1 MSIYVLKEYVEKCIA
16 LGKEAT
22 FEGLKK
28 YYSNKSRNK
37 KIYKA
42 YNWNL

>member
-28 YYSNKSRNK
+28 YYSNKNSNK
-37 KIYKA
+37 KI
-42 YNWNL
+42 

>member
-1 MSIYVLKEYVEKCIA
+1 MSIYVLKEYVEKCMA

-28 YYSNKSRNK
+28 YYSDQRSNT
-37 KIYKA
+37 KI
-42 YNWNL
+42 

>member
-1 MSIYVLKEYVEKCIA
+1 MSIYVLKEYVEKCMA

-28 YYSNKSRNK
+28 YYSELSDEVLNNMSKDRQ
-37 KIYKA
+37 
-42 YNWNL
+42 

>member
-1 MSIYVLKEYVEKCIA
+1 MSIYVLKEYVEKCIS

-28 YYSNKSRNK
+28 YYSNKSSNK
-37 KIYKA
+37 KI
-42 YNWNL
+42 

>member
-1 MSIYVLKEYVEKCIA
+1 MSIYVLKEYVEKCMA

-28 YYSNKSRNK
+28 YYSDKRSK
-37 KIYKA
+37 DIDSI
-42 YNWNL
+42 